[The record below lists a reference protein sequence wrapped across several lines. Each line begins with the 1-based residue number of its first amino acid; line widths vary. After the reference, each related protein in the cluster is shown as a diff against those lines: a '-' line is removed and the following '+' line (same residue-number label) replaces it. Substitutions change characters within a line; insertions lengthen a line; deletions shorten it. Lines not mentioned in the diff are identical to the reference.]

1 MSPARRFPLGRGKI
15 SLAIKSVSRVF
26 VGGVLCIGTVA
37 RAFAN
42 EPSLTTED
50 KPTMENAASMADNV
64 EQAKALALQAVHDQL
79 SPHYE
84 YATTVKDKGESL
96 EVLILPK
103 GRVRGG
109 GAKVIVAKQSMTVV
123 KTYFLQ

>member
-1 MSPARRFPLGRGKI
+1 M
-15 SLAIKSVSRVF
+15 
-26 VGGVLCIGTVA
+26 GTVA
-37 RAFAN
+37 RTFASD
-42 EPSLTTED
+42 PSLTPEE

-64 EQAKALALQAVHDQL
+64 EQAKALALQTVHTQL
-79 SPHYE
+79 SPDYE
-84 YATTVKDKGESL
+84 YATTVKDTGDSF

-109 GAKVIVAKQSMTVV
+109 GAKVIVSKQSMTVV